1 MNARELRIG
10 NLVIWN
16 GDPEESG
23 LICPIDGEDIDK
35 MERSEAYSKEH
46 SPIQLNE
53 EWLLKFGFEDDLDK
67 WYSKDYFTQG
77 DEDNKI
83 RISVNLIS
91 KRCSIN
97 QLPDEDN
104 TNDTGPA
111 YTGYDINF
119 VHQLQNLYFALTSEE
134 LIMKEEK

>member
-46 SPIQLNE
+46 SPIQLTE
-53 EWLLKFGFEDDLDK
+53 EWLIKFGFE
-67 WYSKDYFTQG
+67 KDQFYFMKHPLNIGLFQNEIDVNYCDSE
-77 DEDNKI
+77 DEGGEFQLFD
-83 RISVNLIS
+83 VNL
-91 KRCSIN
+91 K
-97 QLPDEDN
+97 
-104 TNDTGPA
+104 
-111 YTGYDINF
+111 Y
-119 VHQLQNLYFALTSEE
+119 VHQLQNLYFALTGEE
-134 LIMKEEK
+134 LTMK